1 MQESEGDKRR
11 DEEIEA
17 LQAIYCDGVLEVD
30 RMGAGGVALTFRVR
44 AQHSMFCDGVPHTPI
59 TLSHKQEHIRML
71 KYADQNMI
79 PTCPPMLACSPAAAG

>member
-44 AQHSMFCDGVPHTPI
+44 AQHSMFCDGVPHTPMHC
-59 TLSHKQEHIRML
+59 HKQEHIRML
-71 KYADQNMI
+71 KYTDQKMI
-79 PTCPPMLACSPAAAG
+79 LTCPQMCARCPAAAG